1 MSIIEYGTR
10 ISGNRTFA
18 TYSKNGFNFE
28 IPIKPDYTE
37 EDIQN
42 KIESTVLT
50 KRLEVWNGRTE
61 EDSLNKS
68 DKLYH
73 NKSLARE
80 DYTVGSVKGKAL
92 VAKLQEKYPNYANW
106 TRSNKNAIGEFEGY
120 REPYKNHSITWY
132 DIGVNSSLELLSE
145 YKVGS
150 EEDNITSIRAA
161 AESQFGWYS
170 LKFDL
175 VTDEVIL
182 KVGYNDIANK
192 PESLPNNI
200 WYYAVTYMPDGTV
213 SDWVDVYSHE
223 TESYMRKFCED
234 HNLEWPLPDD
244 FDGGVLLWGLLF
256 NKTTLEYKS
265 VKAYTCDIL

>member
-1 MSIIEYGTR
+1 MSNIEYGTR

-18 TYSKNGFNFE
+18 TYSKDGFNFE

-42 KIESTVLT
+42 KFELFLLDVRIDHWNT
-50 KRLEVWNGRTE
+50 LELERTHKVYY
-61 EDSLNKS
+61 N
-68 DKLYH
+68 
-73 NKSLARE
+73 
-80 DYTVGSVKGKAL
+80 KAL
-92 VAKLQEKYPNYANW
+92 VRQDYMVGSTEGDALVAILQEKFPDYSDWCCSSANFL
-106 TRSNKNAIGEFEGY
+106 GEFEGY

-132 DIGVNSSLELLSE
+132 NNESKPSAELLAE
-145 YKVGS
+145 YNVDY
-150 EEDNITSIRAA
+150 EEDKLH
-161 AESQFGWYS
+161 GWYA

-175 VTDEVIL
+175 VTEKAIL
-182 KVGYNDIANK
+182 KVGYIDIANK
-192 PESLPNNI
+192 SQSLPNNI
-200 WYYAVTYMPDGTV
+200 WYYAVTYMPDGTI